1 MSGEPTIPAILDV
14 DTGLDDALAIAL
26 TVRSPVLDLLGV
38 TTVAG
43 NVEVDVG
50 AENSLR
56 VLTCSGPR
64 TCRSTGACP
73 ARWCA
78 RWRPRPISM
87 GSMASAAFFCRSLR
101 ARPS

>member
-26 TVRSPVLDLLGV
+26 AVRSPVLDLLGV

-50 AENSLR
+50 AENVPVHR
-56 VLTCSGPR
+56 GMSGPLV
-64 TCRSTGACP
+64 
-73 ARWCA
+73 
-78 RWRPRPISM
+78 RPLETATDFHGVDGI
-87 GSMASAAFFCRSLR
+87 GGFFCRSLR
-101 ARPS
+101 RRSSLRTRRS